1 MQIEERTVSRV
12 GGNSLMVTLPKGWL
26 RYMGIKAGDKVEI
39 ITNGE
44 IIIRQ
49 KRRKSNSARRK
60 QIVGV
65 LGSGANGMSQSD
77 QEDN

>member
-26 RYMGIKAGDKVEI
+26 RYMGIEAGDKVEV

-49 KRRKSNSARRK
+49 KRRRSSSARQADSHSSRLRCK
-60 QIVGV
+60 RGV
-65 LGSGANGMSQSD
+65 PEWQRR
-77 QEDN
+77 

>member
-1 MQIEERTVSRV
+1 MQKEVRTVSKV
-12 GGNSLMVTLPKGWL
+12 GGSSLMVTLPKGWL
-26 RYMGIKAGDKVEI
+26 RYMGIKAGDKVEV

-49 KRRKSNSARRK
+49 KRRKSSSARRK
-60 QIVGV
+60 QIVGI
-65 LGSGANGMSQSD
+65 LGLDENEVPQGG